1 VPLRPSPSSY
11 STDRAVKPVKFLTLV
26 VKLLHNRRCW
36 KTWKS
41 WNRRVGSGVEGS
53 MPTNASDRAVPAST
67 AETEAASYYE
77 HMIARWSEQ
86 HDEQMESEF
95 DEDGHPVLG

>member
-1 VPLRPSPSSY
+1 
-11 STDRAVKPVKFLTLV
+11 
-26 VKLLHNRRCW
+26 
-36 KTWKS
+36 
-41 WNRRVGSGVEGS
+41 